1 MTSLQ
6 IQNYFVIPLI
16 APATTPATQYTPGL
30 NMGKCESA
38 QLICDV
44 GTLGT
49 ADYTI
54 TVGCSATAKS
64 TAYDID
70 IGFYYSKS
78 AAAGTDTMGA
88 LTAVAGSGT
97 SSPGTGINWAN
108 ASDSNKIIVIDVTS
122 EMLTQGY
129 PYLQLAITRAGSATA
144 IGMSVNA
151 IVKPRMPQMTSKDG
165 SGISFLV

>member
-1 MTSLQ
+1 MKILT
-6 IQNYFVIPLI
+6 QNFFFLPVI
-16 APATTPATQYTPGL
+16 APATTPATQYTPGI
-30 NMGKCESA
+30 NMGRCEA
-38 QLICDV
+38 IQFICDV
-44 GTLGT
+44 GAIGT

-88 LTAVAGSGT
+88 MTYVAGTGT
-97 SSPGTGINWAN
+97 SSLGTGINWAN
-108 ASDSNKIIVIDVTS
+108 ASDSNKAIVIDISS

-129 PYLQLAITRAGSATA
+129 PYVQLTITKAGSATA
-144 IGMSVNA
+144 VGMSVNA
-151 IVKPRMPQMTSKDG
+151 IIKPRYPQMTSKDG
-165 SGISFLV
+165 SGLSFFV